1 MMLDKKQIQLIVLF
15 ELKMGGKPVKTTSST
30 SMFVSG
36 TAIEHT
42 VRWWFK
48 KFSKGDKRHE
58 DEEHCGQP

>member
-1 MMLDKKQIQLIVLF
+1 MLDKKQIQLIVLF
-15 ELKMGGKPVKTTSST
+15 ELKMGGKTVKTTSST

-36 TAIEHT
+36 TANEHT

-48 KFSKGDKRHE
+48 KFCKGDKSLE